1 MINSTTNLFSSL
13 LLESQIR
20 MSLYLNFSKFFLI
33 WPLIN
38 LSVVFHSARCLLFW
52 GHSFSLSAR
61 NFLRVYL
68 L

>member
-20 MSLYLNFSKFFLI
+20 MSPYLSSSKFFLI
-33 WPLIN
+33 LPLIT
-38 LSVVFHSARCLLFW
+38 LSVVFHSARCPLFW
-52 GHSFSLSAR
+52 GHSFGLSVR